1 MQLNILKAD
10 VSRAHRIQPANIG
23 ASKIGKTCLLLFFGG
38 REEMKWIEIEAVLFL
53 PGDLTPHQFDH
64 AQSCD
69 LQDWCLKEI
78 S

>member
-1 MQLNILKAD
+1 MAQATLGKL
-10 VSRAHRIQPANIG
+10 VSH
-23 ASKIGKTCLLLFFGG
+23 LYLGG
-38 REEMKWIEIEAVLFL
+38 REDMKWIEIEAVFFF

-64 AQSCD
+64 AQSCN

>member
-1 MQLNILKAD
+1 
-10 VSRAHRIQPANIG
+10 
-23 ASKIGKTCLLLFFGG
+23 
-38 REEMKWIEIEAVLFL
+38 MKWIEIEAVFFFL

-64 AQSCD
+64 AQICN